1 MGASGYWIR
10 NRSERKLSIELLCTA
25 LHRDPSPQIRA
36 LSAQTLVKLG
46 MNREIANALQESLQ
60 QESDGSVRNA
70 IIQAISDYHIS
81 NQNKKMSDLPKVQM
95 NFNAPVYGVAGNV
108 EGDQIIN
115 TFEPETLADIK
126 KILANYPK
134 ATNTEAAEIIDTE
147 FTQIQSNNSQR
158 WQKWMDIF
166 SVAFAGGTE
175 SVKIL
180 APAVGIPIEVMK
192 RLYEIYQRNRST

>member
-1 MGASGYWIR
+1 MGAIGYWFRSRSDR
-10 NRSERKLSIELLCTA
+10 NLSIEILCTA
-25 LHRDPSPQIRA
+25 LRHDPSPQIRA
-36 LSAQTLVKLG
+36 LSAQTLVQIG

-60 QESDGSVRNA
+60 KESDEAVRNA
-70 IIQAISDYHIS
+70 IIQAISDYHTLTKS
-81 NQNKKMSDLPKVQM
+81 KNMSDLPKVQM
-95 NFNAPVYGVAGNV
+95 TFNAPVYGVAGNV

-115 TFEPETLADIK
+115 TVEPETLADIK

-158 WQKWMDIF
+158 WQEWMDIF

>member
-1 MGASGYWIR
+1 MGDVGYWFR
-10 NRSERKLSIELLCTA
+10 KKSDRKLSIEILCTA
-25 LHRDPSPQIRA
+25 LLNDPSPQLRA
-36 LSAQTLVKLG
+36 LSAQTLVQIG

-60 QESDGSVRNA
+60 KESDEIVRNA
-70 IIQAISDYHIS
+70 IIQAISDYHTI
-81 NQNKKMSDLPKVQM
+81 NKNKNMTDLPKIQM

-115 TFEPETLADIK
+115 TIDPETLADVK

-134 ATNTEAAEIIDTE
+134 ATNNEAAEIIDSE
-147 FTQIQSNNSQR
+147 FRQIQFNNPQR

-166 SVAFAGGTE
+166 SIAFAGGAE

-180 APAVGIPIEVMK
+180 APTIGIPIEVMK
-192 RLYEIYQRNRST
+192 KLYEIYQRNRLT

>member
-1 MGASGYWIR
+1 MGAIGYWFRSRSDR
-10 NRSERKLSIELLCTA
+10 NLSIEILCTA
-25 LHRDPSPQIRA
+25 LRHDPSPQIRA
-36 LSAQTLVKLG
+36 LSAQTLVQIG

-60 QESDGSVRNA
+60 KESDEAVRNA
-70 IIQAISDYHIS
+70 IIQAISDYHTLTKS
-81 NQNKKMSDLPKVQM
+81 KNMSDLPKVQM
-95 NFNAPVYGVAGNV
+95 TFNAPVYGVAGNV

-115 TFEPETLADIK
+115 TVEPETLADIK